1 MSAFSES
8 LPQSRVPLLDSN
20 QREAGDGIRS
30 MSHNVRDK
38 RDSTSSFIANIFR
51 GGLFSP
57 PALTYD
63 PLLLLLNH
71 EEKSERDRLTERW
84 KDNKLQELNFI
95 GVVSALLANV
105 LTSTGSW
112 PNLLPPDTT
121 TPWPVRTC
129 WFCGIAFAL
138 SSVLTAADQTIRLHR
153 MAGHKDG
160 LVLMRQS
167 LRSKNR
173 VLIDNDWKY
182 RPRRIQVYTWQLG
195 VLFLTASVMCMIL
208 GMMLLVWSAVAED
221 VGRGKGFNDNG
232 KVAVIFTVVA
242 LLTAGIFG
250 LGQATLY
257 QSVPKGGDIE
267 DDE

>member
-1 MSAFSES
+1 MLF
-8 LPQSRVPLLDSN
+8 VTD
-20 QREAGDGIRS
+20 
-30 MSHNVRDK
+30 
-38 RDSTSSFIANIFR
+38 IFR

-57 PALTYD
+57 PTLTHD

-71 EEKSERDRLTERW
+71 DDRGERDKLTEKW
-84 KDNKLQELNFI
+84 KNNKLQELNFI

-138 SSVLTAADQTIRLHR
+138 CSVLTAADQTIRLHR

-160 LVLMRQS
+160 LVLIRQS
-167 LRSKNR
+167 LRSKDR
-173 VLIDNDWKY
+173 ILVDNKWKY
-182 RPRRIQVYTWQLG
+182 RPRRMQVYAWQLG
-195 VLFLTASVMCMIL
+195 VLFLMASVLCMIS
-208 GMMLLVWSAVAED
+208 GMMLLVWSAVIED
-221 VGRGKGFNDNG
+221 VGSGKGFHDNG
-232 KVAVIFTVVA
+232 RVAVIFTAVA
-242 LLTAGIFG
+242 LVAATVFG

-257 QSVPKGGDIE
+257 QSVPKEGGEIE
-267 DDE
+267 EE